1 VGPEHLV
8 IARNAGLAIQ
18 SRDGQP
24 VSSVSVGAFWH
35 AVGAESSGAA
45 HDSRIVYDSVGN
57 RWITVAVNGNL
68 LVGASETSD
77 PTGGWYLERIDAE
90 AGYEL
95 DFPAVAFTRDWVAV
109 MVNVWEATTQQFV
122 EARLYLFTKAELYAN
137 RPSAPRKFVT
147 SYEIPA
153 RSYDADATKL
163 YLMDYSGGVAR
174 VSAITG
180 PVGAESLQADYGV
193 FASGTNAGPAE
204 AAGGLP
210 QMGTSQ
216 TIMNRSAVGD
226 CLYRN
231 QALWCASPVSVTEG
245 SRTRQSIEW
254 VQLDPETGTYYQI
267 GRVDDATGT
276 VWYAYPSIAVS
287 RNNDVL
293 LGYSSFSGSRYP
305 SADMAFRYASDPAG
319 VLRSDVVVKNGEAP
333 YVGAGSPNRGG
344 RSAAAVDPTD
354 DRSLWTLQGYGEL
367 PAEGESRYG
376 LWWAEVSSPAA
387 GLTVATSH
395 SGSFVRGQMGV
406 YAVTVSNGTAA
417 GGTNG
422 TVTVTESL
430 PAGFTMASMAGSG
443 WSCSTGTANVCT
455 RGDRLG
461 AGTSYPPI
469 AMTVNVAPTAPALVT
484 NEVSVSGGGTPALAK
499 ALDPTAVVTPS
510 TCDLNGDGFA
520 NVIDIQI
527 EIDEV
532 LNLLPPTND
541 LNHDGTVNVSD
552 VQIEMGAALG
562 LGCSATLP
570 LTIPSTTL
578 PGGVVGTAYS
588 ATVTASGGTAPYNW
602 SGTTGLPAGLSI
614 NATSGQIS
622 GTPTAAATFTVN
634 LKVTDSSNP
643 QQTATSSPDPT
654 IAINGL
660 TITTASLPAGTVGT
674 AYSAQLAAI
683 NGVGQLIWT
692 AGNLPGGLTLS
703 TSGQLTGTPAYSCTC
718 WLTLMVTDSNNPVQI
733 ASANLSLT
741 VLPSPIAITT
751 SSLSSGVAG
760 MPYSQPLSASG
771 GVLPY
776 TWTAASLPAGL
787 SLNPST
793 GTITGTLT
801 TAGVTYVTI
810 TVRDSSLPTPQQV
823 SSTLSLTAT
832 SPQGP
837 AIAVTSVA
845 VGQNLQVLITISFTP
860 ALPSGTVLTL
870 TSSDATQVLL
880 GGMASL
886 GGGELQAPL
895 SAGTASVNA
904 YVKATGSP
912 GSVIVITATAP
923 GYANGAG
930 AVTIANSGFM
940 MNGPTVSQGALS
952 TYQGVTTTLTVYS
965 GRLDSNNQFVDNEA
979 LRAGYSVNVPIASSQ
994 SSVGTV
1000 SSPVAFSGGMN
1011 SATVNFVAGTTAG
1024 STTLSLG
1031 PISPFVTPAT
1041 GASISVNVQ
1050 SAGLVP
1056 FSATIG
1062 KNLQASVNIGRNG
1075 NPNESTTVTI
1085 TSLDPTRL
1093 TFSTTPTGNSGG
1105 TEPTAIIQMTIPPN
1119 RTASPNFYAHAYGS
1133 SGSVAYTVSAGNY
1146 GTITS
1151 NVTLA
1156 PSGLVIQSPFGA
1168 DANFVMPLSPLTANI
1183 VVNTYS
1189 LDPVSGNPVAPQAVA
1204 YGVSISAAVSAA
1216 NPAIGSITSTPVV
1229 ITTGLGTDTTT
1240 ATSFQAAGLGST
1252 SITAAATGYGSASVN
1267 VTVTPPQLVAYNNGP
1282 NSIVGRFLEA
1292 TGTILMPVEP
1302 GASTPVLLQ
1311 SNSNQLLLSADNVN
1325 WASSITVTVA
1335 ANSTTANY
1343 YIQALGSSGQ
1353 ASYTASTGNFQ
1364 PATDTISMVPS
1375 GVVIVGSTSA
1385 SVSEGAQQ
1393 YTISTVQLDGSD
1405 NPGTPQNLA
1414 TGPLAVSLGNTNPA
1428 AGTFAASVTIQA
1440 GTNGNSVTFTPLATG
1455 STTLSVTQPTGW
1467 TTPTSMTSVAVA
1479 INP

>member
-1 VGPEHLV
+1 MEVPAVGFKGLLRVNGPAAQSGLWRRRGALAAVASALCSLSLLSGQAPEPANRVQPVAVASTAVIQFNNVAASEVSAPPGENRRAALPNRVFPEPAASPAPPRAGSSAAIGGMNGGPAPQVAASFPGAIGSDVSDGQGAVGPEHLV

-376 LWWAEVSSPAA
+376 LWWAEVSSPAV

-484 NEVSVSGGGTPALAK
+484 NEVSVSGGGTAALAK

-510 TCDLNGDGFA
+510 TCDINGDGFT
-520 NVIDIQI
+520 NVLDVQLEI
-527 EIDEV
+527 EEDLTYLPATNT
-532 LNLLPPTND
+532 LN
-541 LNHDGTVNVSD
+541 GGSTVNVAD
-552 VQIEMGAALG
+552 VQIVISAALG

-602 SGTTGLPAGLSI
+602 SGTTGLPAGLTI

-622 GTPTAAATFTVN
+622 GTPTAPGTFTVN
-634 LKVTDSSNP
+634 LQVTDSSNP
-643 QQTATSSPDPT
+643 QQTATSSPNPT
-654 IAINGL
+654 IAI
-660 TITTASLPAGTVGT
+660 TPAGQG
-674 AYSAQLAAI
+674 
-683 NGVGQLIWT
+683 
-692 AGNLPGGLTLS
+692 
-703 TSGQLTGTPAYSCTC
+703 
-718 WLTLMVTDSNNPVQI
+718 
-733 ASANLSLT
+733 
-741 VLPSPIAITT
+741 
-751 SSLSSGVAG
+751 
-760 MPYSQPLSASG
+760 PY
-771 GVLPY
+771 
-776 TWTAASLPAGL
+776 
-787 SLNPST
+787 
-793 GTITGTLT
+793 
-801 TAGVTYVTI
+801 I
-810 TVRDSSLPTPQQV
+810 TVQS
-823 SSTLSLTAT
+823 
-832 SPQGP
+832 
-837 AIAVTSVA
+837 VT
-845 VGQNLQVLITISFTP
+845 VGQNLEKAININFIP
-860 ALPSGTVLTL
+860 ALPSSSTVTI
-870 TSSDATQVLL
+870 TSSDPTLMLV
-880 GGMASL
+880 GN
-886 GGGELQAPL
+886 
-895 SAGTASVNA
+895 AGSVG
-904 YVKATGSP
+904 TGSLVTTEP
-912 GSVIVITATAP
+912 ANTSGIGIYVQALGSVGSAP
-923 GYANGAG
+923 TVTVTVVGYTSGVG
-930 AVTIANSGFM
+930 TVTIGNSGFVIAGP
-940 MNGPTVSQGALS
+940 NTGPNTGGIGEGFSTYLGVTSILTISSASLDSKGEFLEYEDLQPGYPTVNIPVSS
-952 TYQGVTTTLTVYS
+952 
-965 GRLDSNNQFVDNEA
+965 SNT
-979 LRAGYSVNVPIASSQ
+979 
-994 SSVGTV
+994 SVGTV
-1000 SSPVAFSGGMN
+1000 SSPVQFSGGSS
-1011 SATVNFVAGTTAG
+1011 SATVNFVAASATTGPTTVSIGSVSGFGTAFAG
-1024 STTLSLG
+1024 DSLTITVGAINLSAFI
-1031 PISPFVTPAT
+1031 PS
-1041 GASISVNVQ
+1041 GASSPSTV
-1050 SAGLVP
+1050 
-1056 FSATIG
+1056 TIG
-1062 KNLQASVNIGRNG
+1062 NNLQTGVYVSLSSAATNAVL
-1075 NPNESTTVTI
+1075 VTI
-1085 TSLDPTRL
+1085 TSDSSTLLFT
-1093 TFSTTPTGNSGG
+1093 TTPTGGNTTSTGAANKSGG
-1105 TEPTAIIQMTIPPN
+1105 AVQTLYFNIPAGYTSTPT
-1119 RTASPNFYAHAYGS
+1119 FYAHAYGS
-1133 SGSVAYTVSAGNY
+1133 SGTVGYSISATGF
-1146 GTITS
+1146 TTVTS
-1151 NVTLA
+1151 TVTLA
-1156 PSGLVIQSPFGA
+1156 PSGLVIQSPFGT
-1168 DANFVMPLSPLTANI
+1168 DANFSMPIDTTATLVINTAYFSGVSPIAR
-1183 VVNTYS
+1183 
-1189 LDPVSGNPVAPQAVA
+1189 QAVA
-1204 YGVSISAAVSAA
+1204 YGQSISASVAAA
-1216 NPAIGSITSTPVV
+1216 NQNLGTINGSPVIIATGSGTDSSTAATFTANTST
-1229 ITTGLGTDTTT
+1229 GG
-1240 ATSFQAAGLGST
+1240 T
-1252 SITAAATGYGSASVN
+1252 SITASASASGYSSASVN
-1267 VTVTPPQLVAYNNGP
+1267 VTVNLQSLLLYDDGNGY
-1282 NSIVGRFLEA
+1282 IGQGLEA
-1292 TGTILMPVEP
+1292 NGTVEVP
-1302 GASTPVLLQ
+1302 GGTSSAVPIVLTSNSPSVLLSTDNKSWAQ
-1311 SNSNQLLLSADNVN
+1311 SIN
-1325 WASSITVTVA
+1325 VTVA
-1335 ANSTTANY
+1335 ANTSIATFF
-1343 YIQALGSSGQ
+1343 IESLLSSGQ
-1353 ASYTASTGNFQ
+1353 GTITATTTASYAGN
-1364 PATDTISMVPS
+1364 TDTITMVPS
-1375 GVVIVGSTSA
+1375 AILIYSATGGSSLTTSLSSGPAPFTIFSTQLDSSDNYNYLQSA
-1385 SVSEGAQQ
+1385 SQHVASNV
-1393 YTISTVQLDGSD
+1393 TVTFQ
-1405 NPGTPQNLA
+1405 
-1414 TGPLAVSLGNTNPA
+1414 NTNSA
-1428 AGTFAASVTIQA
+1428 VGTFTTSLTILAGTATN
-1440 GTNGNSVTFTPLATG
+1440 TNGAFTPLAAG
-1455 STTLSVTQPTGW
+1455 STTISVIQPTGF
-1467 TTPTSMTSVAVA
+1467 SQANIETSVAVTVKQ
-1479 INP
+1479 